1 METPEPP
8 RDDQVAVPIS
18 TDSTLLLR
26 RAKAG
31 DAMARNLLV
40 KKHLP
45 ALRRW
50 AHGRLPGHAREMLD
64 TDDLVQVTMVRAL
77 DHLGGFEPRHAGAF
91 FAYLRQILLNQIR
104 DEIRKSSRRP
114 GREELSEDLSNHHPS
129 PLDLAVGRD
138 ARERYER
145 ALLKL
150 SPDQQEA
157 VVLRLELGFTYAEM
171 AEALERPTANAAR
184 LLVTRALVRL
194 AKEMH
199 EGSRDRVPR

>member
-1 METPEPP
+1 MGSSDPP
-8 RDDQVAVPIS
+8 RGGQVPDSIS
-18 TDSTLLLR
+18 LDSSFLLR

-31 DAMARNLLV
+31 DPTARNLLV

-50 AHGRLPGHAREMLD
+50 AHGRLPRSARDLID

-77 DHLGGFEPRHAGAF
+77 AHLGSFEPRHAGAF
-91 FAYLRQILLNQIR
+91 LAYLRQILLNHIR
-104 DEIRKSSRRP
+104 DEIRRVSRRP
-114 GREELSEDLSNHHPS
+114 GRDGISEDIADGSPS
-129 PLDLAVGRD
+129 PLDEVMGRD

-150 SPDQQEA
+150 APDQHEA
-157 VVLRLELGFTYAEM
+157 VVLRLELGFSYQEM
-171 AEALERPTANAAR
+171 AEALERSTANAAR

-194 AKEMH
+194 AKEMR
-199 EGSRDRVPR
+199 EGDPG